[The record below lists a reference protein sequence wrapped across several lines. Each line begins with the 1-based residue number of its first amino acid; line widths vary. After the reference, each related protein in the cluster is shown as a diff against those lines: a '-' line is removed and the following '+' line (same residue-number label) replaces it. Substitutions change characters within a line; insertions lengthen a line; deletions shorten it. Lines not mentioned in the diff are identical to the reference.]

1 MIMKG
6 LGIFLVA
13 YGVLGLI
20 GGAMSSAQNDNY
32 SMTGR
37 LFAVS
42 IGIIGV
48 GIYLISKANKKKNEQ
63 SKKDKWNNS

>member
-1 MIMKG
+1 MKG

-20 GGAMSSAQNDNY
+20 GSAMSSAQNDNY